1 MGLSTVPCK
10 GEKVAPCTPTL
21 PFLLSRQKNN
31 GVIYVQLITVSL
43 RYNQSFFLWP
53 LSVVEQQS
61 PPKKRKTFIQFHTVR
76 FLKRIEPKSWID
88 LLGPGDDSDVLIGG
102 GAVCWRVVMKVTNKI
117 WKSYI

>member
-1 MGLSTVPCK
+1 MCSSLQSLSDITNLFSSGHCP
-10 GEKVAPCTPTL
+10 
-21 PFLLSRQKNN
+21 LLSSRA
-31 GVIYVQLITVSL
+31 
-43 RYNQSFFLWP
+43 
-53 LSVVEQQS
+53 
-61 PPKKRKTFIQFHTVR
+61 PKKRKTFIQFHTVR